1 MATLSEAE
9 VQERLAD
16 LEGWELA
23 TGGGTPSIER
33 EFELADFAAALAFVN
48 RVGELAEAAG
58 HHPDILLHGWNK
70 VRLTLSTHSQAGLT
84 EADFELAGQIDGLD

>member
-1 MATLSEAE
+1 
-9 VQERLAD
+9 
-16 LEGWELA
+16 
-23 TGGGTPSIER
+23 
-33 EFELADFAAALAFVN
+33 VN

-84 EADFELAGQIDGLD
+84 EGDFDLAGQIDGLD

>member
-1 MATLSEAE
+1 MATLSETE
-9 VQERLAD
+9 VQERLAELD
-16 LEGWELA
+16 GWDIA
-23 TGGGTPSIER
+23 KGDGPPAIER

-84 EADFELAGQIDGLD
+84 EADFDLAGQIDGLD

>member
-1 MATLSEAE
+1 MATLSEVE

-16 LEGWELA
+16 LDGWDLA
-23 TGGGTPSIER
+23 AGDGPPSIER
-33 EFELADFAAALAFVN
+33 EFGFADFAAALAFVN

-84 EADFELAGQIDGLD
+84 EADFGLAGQIDGLA

>member
-1 MATLSEAE
+1 MATLSETE

-16 LEGWELA
+16 LDGWDIA
-23 TGGGTPSIER
+23 KGDGPPSIEC

-84 EADFELAGQIDGLD
+84 EADFDLAGQIDGLD